1 MGNSIYGIA
10 VSGLKAAQIGLT
22 TTGHNIANA
31 NTPGYNRQQIVQ
43 SAVTPFPTGGGFQG
57 RGVEVDTIT
66 RIYNEFM
73 ARQVQTATSQDGYL
87 SNLQSHLSDLD
98 NLLADPSAGFSPS
111 LQSFFTGV
119 QTVANSPQNVPAR
132 QALLGLAQSMIT
144 KLNTVNDRMATL
156 RDDVNTEIKA
166 TVGNINSITSQIAN
180 LNDQIALATGAGG
193 GNPPN
198 DLLDQRDQLVTDLNK
213 YVKSTVIK
221 QSDGSYN
228 IFIGNGQNLVVG
240 THAFTLGAVQAA
252 DDPSRLDVAYQQFGT
267 TAVIPSEMITGGS
280 LGGVL
285 EFRKDVL
292 DVAQNSLGR
301 VAIALAQTVNDQHRK
316 GQDLNGNYG
325 GNFFQFPVEN
335 TNAQYNLGGV
345 AGTNLTA
352 QLTSAQPFIES
363 DFNISLDSTGTN
375 YTITRLTDGQTAST
389 SLAGG
394 ALTSATGF
402 VAFGV
407 RFTLSANIA
416 NNTNYGVSF
425 KPAASNIIANAK
437 NTGNADL
444 QVSLSNPSQL
454 TTSDYEFIYDGPDYR
469 VVRKEDGAV
478 FNVNAAAWNNPPVTV
493 DGMQFRINSG
503 TIKPGDRFTVQPT
516 RGFAENMSVM
526 ITDTA
531 KIAAAAP
538 ISTSS
543 DTASIV
549 ASVNNTN
556 TGTGTITGISA
567 SIPAQGGAATK
578 KIELVFTGAATY
590 DIRDSATGATLV
602 ANQAYTA
609 GSNITYNGWTVQVAG
624 APAIGDRF
632 VIDPRK
638 NTGNATITAGAVS
651 TVPVDLNL
659 KVPVAIRF
667 NTPATTYDLV
677 DPATG
682 TVLNNPAGAPMSNQP
697 YTSGANITFNGWTAQ
712 VTGIPAAGDTFTI
725 GPNTAGKADARNML
739 SIGQLQTANT
749 MSGGTTNYQG
759 AYSKIVSDVGVRANQ
774 ANINQKAQASL
785 LQQAQTKMSETS
797 GVNMDEEA
805 SNLLIYQQAY
815 LAASRTIQIAQ
826 KAFEEVLNIGR

>member
-73 ARQVQTATSQDGYL
+73 ARQVQTATAQDGYL

-111 LQSFFTGV
+111 LQDFFTGV
-119 QTVANSPQNVPAR
+119 QTVANNPQNVPAR

-144 KLNTVNDRMATL
+144 KLNTVNDRMQTL

-166 TVGNINSITSQIAN
+166 TVNNINSITGQIAN
-180 LNDQIALATGAGG
+180 LNDQIILATGAGG

-240 THAFTLGAVQAA
+240 KNAFTLGAVQAA
-252 DDPSRLDVAYQQFGT
+252 DDPGRLDVAYQQFGT
-267 TAVIPSEMITGGS
+267 TAVIPSEMLTGGS

-285 EFRKDVL
+285 DFRKNVL

-301 VAIALAQTVNDQHRK
+301 VAITLAQTVNDQHRK

-352 QLTSAQPFIES
+352 QLTNTQPFIKS
-363 DFNISLDSTGTN
+363 DFNVALDATGTN
-375 YTITRLTDGQTAST
+375 YTITRLTDGQTAT
-389 SLAGG
+389 VSLASG
-394 ALTSATGF
+394 AMTTPPGF

-407 RFTLSANIA
+407 RFQLSANIA
-416 NNTNYGVSF
+416 NGRNYGVSF
-425 KPAASNIIANAK
+425 LPAASNIIPNAK
-437 NTGNADL
+437 NTGNANL
-444 QVSLSNPSQL
+444 QVSISNTNQL
-454 TTSDYEFIYDGPDYR
+454 TASDYEFIYDGPDYR
-469 VVRKEDGAV
+469 VVRKDDGAV
-478 FNVNAAAWNNPPVTV
+478 FNINAAAWANPPVQV

-503 TIKPGDRFTVQPT
+503 TINPGDRFTIQPT
-516 RGFAENMSVM
+516 RGFADNMTVG

-531 KIAAAAP
+531 EIAAAAP
-538 ISTSS
+538 ISTTG
-543 DTASIV
+543 DTAHVVS
-549 ASVNNTN
+549 AGDPNN
-556 TGTGTITGISA
+556 TGTGTITTITASLSA
-567 SIPAQGGAATK
+567 LGGAAAK
-578 KIELVFTGAATY
+578 KVDIVFTAAGTY
-590 DIRDSATGATLV
+590 DIRDTATGNTLV
-602 ANQAYTA
+602 ANQAYVA
-609 GSNITYNGWTVQVAG
+609 GGNISYNGWTVQIA
-624 APAIGDRF
+624 AA
-632 VIDPRK
+632 
-638 NTGNATITAGAVS
+638 
-651 TVPVDLNL
+651 
-659 KVPVAIRF
+659 
-667 NTPATTYDLV
+667 
-677 DPATG
+677 
-682 TVLNNPAGAPMSNQP
+682 
-697 YTSGANITFNGWTAQ
+697 
-712 VTGIPAAGDTFTI
+712 PAAGDRFT
-725 GPNTAGKADARNML
+725 
-739 SIGQLQTANT
+739 
-749 MSGGTTNYQG
+749 
-759 AYSKIVSDVGVRANQ
+759 
-774 ANINQKAQASL
+774 
-785 LQQAQTKMSETS
+785 
-797 GVNMDEEA
+797 
-805 SNLLIYQQAY
+805 
-815 LAASRTIQIAQ
+815 
-826 KAFEEVLNIGR
+826 